1 MAALRS
7 AKLAEFRSTVLR
19 HWHERLPVAATT
31 AGREGQDRVLA
42 EIEAMAREDDTLT
55 QLDLVMLADM
65 MLVGAANPS
74 TRP

>member
-1 MAALRS
+1 
-7 AKLAEFRSTVLR
+7 
-19 HWHERLPVAATT
+19 
-31 AGREGQDRVLA
+31 
-42 EIEAMAREDDTLT
+42 MAREDDTLT